1 MNIRPS
7 LVDRSI
13 LTSPPQVYSIDNGM
27 PKGLSITATTTSN
40 PQILTTRPP
49 VRPSQ
54 QQSKKGI
61 FLNIFL
67 VLILGSIGFFL
78 WRKSKTYKPPPEE
91 VLTVTN
97 QEIKPINY

>member
-27 PKGLSITATTTSN
+27 PKGLSITAQSGTIVETPTG
-40 PQILTTRPP
+40 PP
-49 VRPSQ
+49 PPSQ
-54 QQSKKGI
+54 KSKKGI

-67 VLILGSIGFFL
+67 VLILGAIGFFL
-78 WRKSKTYKPPPEE
+78 WKKSKTYKPPPPPPPSQE
-91 VLTVTN
+91 T